1 MGILIILLAHMYDS
15 LITKNNTPTKCSFL
29 TSSAKVILYF
39 PDLYN
44 KNISSTVQIK
54 LNNFKNPS
62 STYPYTLQCIFT
74 YGSGN
79 SVFATS
85 SASIT
90 ASIAANALV
99 VLQDYV

>member
-1 MGILIILLAHMYDS
+1 VL
-15 LITKNNTPTKCSFL
+15 
-29 TSSAKVILYF
+29 
-39 PDLYN
+39 
-44 KNISSTVQIK
+44 IK

-99 VLQDYV
+99 ILPDYV